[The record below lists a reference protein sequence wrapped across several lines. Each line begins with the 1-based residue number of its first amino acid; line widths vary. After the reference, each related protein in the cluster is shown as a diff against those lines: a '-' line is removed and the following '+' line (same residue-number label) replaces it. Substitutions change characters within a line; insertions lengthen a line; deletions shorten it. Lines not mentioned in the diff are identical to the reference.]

1 MVILETKCGKI
12 SGIEK
17 DGYALFLGV
26 PYARAGRFEYAKP
39 VSNWNLVP
47 ERGQGL
53 EEVFDASQ
61 MGKACPQM
69 RTYHEHLEI
78 PERNFYHKEFRQ
90 GLTFEYDEDLK
101 SIFLGVISSR
111 IRATDRDK
119 FMLEL
124 KLPGGFVMLGGPVAG
139 VYNTIK
145 GILTVNGAKGRR
157 KFIRYNCSENRDIS
171 GYITHNMK
179 IYPFKT
185 NIISTSGIVSVFDK
199 DTARLLQ
206 KGVRIQNLFLNVKR
220 KNINLSGHV
229 YDIKP
234 GTKVSY
240 VIILFDGDMDANV
253 KSSILGFIYDNL
265 KLKMDFEIYR
275 APGDTTDYSVD
286 KPPKQDS
293 GQASSE
299 NFESPEANEI
309 LKDIGELEEVPQ

>member
-1 MVILETKCGKI
+1 MERRDFPVLGRKVFFINPPLAI
-12 SGIEK
+12 ST
-17 DGYALFLGV
+17 Y
-26 PYARAGRFEYAKP
+26 
-39 VSNWNLVP
+39 
-47 ERGQGL
+47 
-53 EEVFDASQ
+53 VFDALKEDQFEAYCIDNYKVAKSLLKNYPDSICFIFIDDQ
-61 MGKACPQM
+61 LTL
-69 RTYHEHLEI
+69 REWY
-78 PERNFYHKEFRQ
+78 NFIKS
-90 GLTFEYDEDLK
+90 FEYDDDLK

-157 KFIRYNCSENRDIS
+157 KFIRYNCSDNKDIS

-275 APGDTTDYSVD
+275 APGDTTDYTVD
-286 KPPKQDS
+286 KPPKQGS
-293 GQASSE
+293 GEVPSE
-299 NFESPEANEI
+299 SFESPEANEI
-309 LKDIGELEEVPQ
+309 LKEIGELEEVPQ

>member
-1 MVILETKCGKI
+1 MERRDFPVLGRKVFFINPPLAI
-12 SGIEK
+12 ST
-17 DGYALFLGV
+17 Y
-26 PYARAGRFEYAKP
+26 
-39 VSNWNLVP
+39 
-47 ERGQGL
+47 
-53 EEVFDASQ
+53 VFDALKEDQFEAYCIDNYKVAKSLLKNYPDSICFIFIDDQ
-61 MGKACPQM
+61 LTL
-69 RTYHEHLEI
+69 REWY
-78 PERNFYHKEFRQ
+78 NFIKS
-90 GLTFEYDEDLK
+90 FEYDEDLK

-206 KGVRIQNLFLNVKR
+206 KGVRIQTLFLNVKR

-275 APGDTTDYSVD
+275 APGDTSDYSVD

>member
-1 MVILETKCGKI
+1 
-12 SGIEK
+12 
-17 DGYALFLGV
+17 
-26 PYARAGRFEYAKP
+26 
-39 VSNWNLVP
+39 
-47 ERGQGL
+47 
-53 EEVFDASQ
+53 
-61 MGKACPQM
+61 
-69 RTYHEHLEI
+69 
-78 PERNFYHKEFRQ
+78 
-90 GLTFEYDEDLK
+90 
-101 SIFLGVISSR
+101 
-111 IRATDRDK
+111 
-119 FMLEL
+119 MLEL

-157 KFIRYNCSENRDIS
+157 KFIRYNCSDNKDIS

-275 APGDTTDYSVD
+275 APGDTNDYTVD
-286 KPPKQDS
+286 KPPKQGS
-293 GQASSE
+293 GEVPSE
-299 NFESPEANEI
+299 SFESPEANEI
-309 LKDIGELEEVPQ
+309 LKEIGELEEVPQ

>member
-1 MVILETKCGKI
+1 MERRDFPVLGRKVFFINPPLAI
-12 SGIEK
+12 ST
-17 DGYALFLGV
+17 Y
-26 PYARAGRFEYAKP
+26 
-39 VSNWNLVP
+39 
-47 ERGQGL
+47 
-53 EEVFDASQ
+53 VFDALKEDQFEAYCIDNYKVAKSLLKNYPDSICFIFIDDQ
-61 MGKACPQM
+61 LTL
-69 RTYHEHLEI
+69 REWY
-78 PERNFYHKEFRQ
+78 NFIKS
-90 GLTFEYDEDLK
+90 FEYDEDLK

-157 KFIRYNCSENRDIS
+157 KFIRYNCSDNKDIS

-275 APGDTTDYSVD
+275 APGDTNDYTVD
-286 KPPKQDS
+286 KPPKQGS
-293 GQASSE
+293 GEVPSE
-299 NFESPEANEI
+299 SFESPEANEI
-309 LKDIGELEEVPQ
+309 LKEIGELEEVPQ